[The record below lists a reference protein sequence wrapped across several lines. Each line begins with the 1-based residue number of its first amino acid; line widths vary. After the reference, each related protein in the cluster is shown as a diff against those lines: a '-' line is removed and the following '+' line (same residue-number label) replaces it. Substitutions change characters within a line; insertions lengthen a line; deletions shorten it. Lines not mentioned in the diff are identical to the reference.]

1 MDCEPRAESFRLRLR
16 RQAARDGV
24 PLTGMLELTR
34 RCSFRCPHCYAGPAH
49 SAAGELDTAAWK
61 RLLDEAA
68 AAGCLELV
76 LTGGEPLLRADFAE
90 LYVHARRKGLEVTVF
105 TNASL
110 VDGKAADLFREWPP
124 FSVEVSVYGLSEPTA
139 RVVTGVA
146 GACEAQWN
154 GVRRLKEAGVPVTL
168 KVLAI
173 RPIRHEI
180 EAIEER
186 ARREGLKLRLT
197 TELTP
202 RLDGDASPL
211 ELRLDPEDAVALEAR
226 EPGWAEGLKDRLV
239 SRACADRHYPCA
251 AGQYGFFID
260 AEGWLQP
267 CLAIRAFRRDV
278 RNGGLPAAWA
288 AVVQEA
294 RNRKLAVDMAPS
306 DRLLYDCFMCV
317 GLNEWGVGRSV
328 RSWQERVAG
337 LRIARVS

>member
-16 RQAARDGV
+16 RQAVKDGV

-34 RCSFRCPHCYAGPAH
+34 RCTFRCPHCYAGPAL
-49 SAAGELDTAAWK
+49 SAEGELSTAAWK

-110 VDGKAADLFREWPP
+110 IDGKAADLFREWPP
-124 FSVEVSVYGLSEPTA
+124 FSVEVSVYGLTEPTA
-139 RVVTGVA
+139 RVVTGVED
-146 GACEAQWN
+146 ACEAQWA

-202 RLDGDASPL
+202 RLDGDAAPL
-211 ELRLDPEDAVALEAR
+211 ALRLDPEDAVALEAR
-226 EPGWAEGLKDRLV
+226 EPGWAESLKARLA
-239 SRACADRHYPCA
+239 SRAGADRHYPCA

-260 AEGWLQP
+260 AAGWLQP
-267 CLAIRAFRRDV
+267 CLAIRALRRNV
-278 RNGGLPAAWA
+278 GEGGLLEAWR

-294 RNRKLAVDMAPS
+294 RGRQLAVDKKPS
-306 DRLLYDCFMCV
+306 DRLLYNCFMCI
-317 GLNEWGVGRSV
+317 GLNEWGVGRSF
-328 RSWQERVAG
+328 RNWLERVAN
-337 LRIARVS
+337 LRISRVS